1 MVGKGSDQVE
11 TERESE
17 WWSFDRDKKEYKCK
31 LGSRRMGIW
40 DDLEKKRKGREK
52 RVLDYIGVQ

>member
-1 MVGKGSDQVE
+1 MVGNGSDQVE

-31 LGSRRMGIW
+31 LGSR
-40 DDLEKKRKGREK
+40 
-52 RVLDYIGVQ
+52 